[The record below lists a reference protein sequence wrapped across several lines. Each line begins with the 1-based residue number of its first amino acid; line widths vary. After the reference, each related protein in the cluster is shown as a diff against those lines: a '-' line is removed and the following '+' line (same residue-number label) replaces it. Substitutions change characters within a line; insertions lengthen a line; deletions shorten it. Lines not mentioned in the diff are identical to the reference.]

1 MTAVTAG
8 TSKTFTAQVDGS
20 AFVVIAPGGAVG
32 SVIDQNGNTQAIDPN
47 GTRRTFGPLRE
58 LQSIT
63 VSMQIGNASVE
74 LNGWSGGMP
83 ITAETKSS
91 GQTVLDD
98 ASRAVAGNS
107 GLYEGIGGTVLEIGD
122 SLTDNGFFSG
132 ANGRGTVAQS
142 ICASAWAELGG
153 PFKRFAAGGVSGENT
168 EEILARVPG
177 LLSAWN
183 PSVVVFGPNSVNDM
197 DDGFTSARTIAADTA
212 AIDLALAH
220 PSVQKVIIM
229 TVHPTDASNLEVA
242 TSATRRKWYAAV
254 NAHKRAKAAASGGR
268 IMLIDFGATVSKA
281 DGSGPQPNWSPDG
294 THMNFLG
301 ASEASRLAVKPVV
314 SKIKFASQWE
324 MPASSVDFTNMA
336 GPIASQL
343 QGDNASGAA
352 GYLNTTGMTGQG
364 PNGLTARRFSGDSAS
379 TGVASSIASPI
390 GLAGRSAQLVA
401 TLGQNGGGAG
411 FAFGQENSALNRYD
425 NARANSTVYTAG
437 HRILVSATLC
447 GQAFTATGTSA
458 ASPPDFTGV
467 EPGDM
472 VTDGTVVWLI
482 TKRPVA
488 GMVVDVAVDC
498 SILDVTGGAQVSVMA
513 SIADGVLSYDRW
525 INYAGTT
532 TFTWPTTFDSSR
544 RLLRQR
550 FTIPSDLGS
559 IRTFRIIPMVMGANG
574 AVATLQVHRVALTE
588 AV

>member
-1 MTAVTAG
+1 MTIQ
-8 TSKTFTAQVDGS
+8 FLAQW
-20 AFVVIAPGGAVG
+20 
-32 SVIDQNGNTQAIDPN
+32 NGNEAM
-47 GTRRTFGPLRE
+47 
-58 LQSIT
+58 SIKT
-63 VSMQIGNASVE
+63 LAASEESRLVSAGIARVYTDSTDG
-74 LNGWSGGMP
+74 GSGGIAIVAKMSLAGP
-83 ITAETKSS
+83 VS
-91 GQTVLDD
+91 LDD
-98 ASRAVAGNS
+98 SSRVAVANS
-107 GLYEGIGGTVLEIGD
+107 GAYEGIGGTILEIGD
-122 SLTDNGFFSG
+122 SLTDNGFFSE

-212 AIDLALAH
+212 AIDLALMH
-220 PSVQKVIIM
+220 PSVQKVLIM
-229 TVHPTDASNLEVA
+229 TVHPTDSSNLETA
-242 TSATRRKWYAAV
+242 TGGGATRRKWYAAV
-254 NAHKRAKAAASGGR
+254 NAHKRAKAANSNGR
-268 IMLIDFGATVSKA
+268 VMLIDFGGVVGKP
-281 DGSGPQPNWSPDG
+281 DGSGPQANWSPDG
-294 THMNFLG
+294 AHMNFLG
-301 ASEASRLAVKPVV
+301 AAEASRLAVKPVV

-324 MPASSVDFTNMA
+324 MPASAIDHANMI
-336 GPIASQL
+336 GPGASQL
-343 QGDNASGAA
+343 QGDNASGSA
-352 GYLNTTGMTGQG
+352 GYLNSTGMTGQG
-364 PNGLTARRFSGDSAS
+364 PNGITARRFSGDSTS

-390 GLAGRSAQLVA
+390 GLGGKSAQLV
-401 TLGQNGGGAG
+401 TTIGQAGGGAG

-458 ASPPDFTGV
+458 ASSPDFTGV

-498 SILDVTGGAQVSVMA
+498 SILSVTGGAQVSTMLT
-513 SIADGVLSYDRW
+513 IADGVLSYDRW

-532 TFTWPTTFDSSR
+532 TYAWPTTFDSSR

-574 AVATLQVHRVALTE
+574 AVATLQVHRVSLTE
-588 AV
+588 AND